1 MKENF
6 SQAYH
11 ERGRAKF
18 LNNDKEGSLEDMK
31 KAMELDPKA
40 EENVNGEFNN
50 FADMYS
56 GAKIF

>member
-1 MKENF
+1 
-6 SQAYH
+6 
-11 ERGRAKF
+11 
-18 LNNDKEGSLEDMK
+18 MK